1 MPDETT
7 AQGPA
12 ISDTIQQVQGIFA
25 SDEALQNAVGLLT
38 REGFDRAALSLP
50 VAHQAASAAT
60 PEGSA
65 LDPNTEDDQ
74 RQART
79 LGSSTA
85 AAAGAML
92 GAGVVVATGGL
103 AAVAIAAA
111 AGGAALAGG
120 SVFAA
125 TSAAD
130 ASNHEGREASA
141 AVGELML
148 AVTVRNPAE
157 AAKAEATFRS
167 AGATDVRV
175 RRRD

>member
-92 GAGVVVATGGL
+92 GAGVVVATG
-103 AAVAIAAA
+103 
-111 AGGAALAGG
+111 AALAGG